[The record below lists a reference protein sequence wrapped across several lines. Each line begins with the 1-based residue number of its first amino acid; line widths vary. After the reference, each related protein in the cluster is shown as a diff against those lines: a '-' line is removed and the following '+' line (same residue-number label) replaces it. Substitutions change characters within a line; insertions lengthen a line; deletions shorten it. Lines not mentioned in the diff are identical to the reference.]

1 MKILIWPHY
10 ERAWSKCAINLLY
23 LQKRSLA
30 LVFQRETGTH
40 TVSGLYSFSVVD
52 TRGEESTILIDQ
64 DMHICHSLR
73 SKQIDMSTAD

>member
-1 MKILIWPHY
+1 M
-10 ERAWSKCAINLLY
+10 CNLLH

-30 LVFQRETGTH
+30 PVFQREAGTH
-40 TVSGLYSFSVVD
+40 TAFGLSSFSVVD
-52 TRGEESTILIDQ
+52 TRGEERTILIDQ